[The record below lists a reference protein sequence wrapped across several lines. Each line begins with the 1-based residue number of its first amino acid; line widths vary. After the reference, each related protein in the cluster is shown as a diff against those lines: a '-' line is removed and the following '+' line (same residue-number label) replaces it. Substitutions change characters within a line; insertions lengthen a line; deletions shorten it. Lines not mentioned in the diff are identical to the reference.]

1 MDISSFNSQTNSQTK
16 RSRMMV
22 TTGTKSRSP
31 IGTQKRWQPKP
42 NKVSSIRPR
51 LSVLGAPP
59 AETDALLRQ
68 KGLAKAQMGQYDE
81 AIALFTQILDR
92 NPLSAADYSN
102 RGLTYFQSGQAAKAI
117 ADYDRAIDLNPR
129 LDGAYNNR
137 ANYHAAQGQFLEAI
151 LDYDVALDLNP
162 ANVRA
167 WINQGIT
174 FRDLEMYDRAIESF
188 DTALHLGRLESHI
201 YAERGRAYHL
211 RGDWNCAIADY
222 QRAIVNPPESPASE
236 RLHRQV
242 NAWMDELF
250 APLL

>member
-1 MDISSFNSQTNSQTK
+1 MDISSFNSQTK
-16 RSRMMV
+16 RSRMTV
-22 TTGTKSRSP
+22 TTGTKPRTSGS
-31 IGTQKRWQPKP
+31 RWQPKST
-42 NKVSSIRPR
+42 KASSIRPR
-51 LSVLGAPP
+51 LALSVPQ
-59 AETDALLRQ
+59 AESDALLRQ
-68 KGLAKAQMGQYDE
+68 KGLAKAQMGHYDE
-81 AIALFTQILDR
+81 AIALFTQLLDR

-102 RGLTYFQSGQAAKAI
+102 RGLTYFQSGQSAKAI
-117 ADYDRAIDLNPR
+117 ADYNRAIDLNPH

-137 ANYHAAQGQFLEAI
+137 ANYHAAQGQYLEAI

-174 FRDLEMYDRAIESF
+174 FRDLEMYERAIESF

-222 QRAIVNPPESPASE
+222 QRAIANPPESAASE
-236 RLHRQV
+236 RLHLQV
-242 NAWMDELF
+242 DTWMDELLS
-250 APLL
+250 PLL

>member
-1 MDISSFNSQTNSQTK
+1 MDISSFTSQTK
-16 RSRMMV
+16 RTSRLTGIM
-22 TTGTKSRSP
+22 GTKPRHSVGSA
-31 IGTQKRWQPKP
+31 QKRWQPKP
-42 NKVSSIRPR
+42 VKINSTRPQ
-51 LSVLGAPP
+51 LSVLSAGQH
-59 AETDALLRQ
+59 ESESLLRQ
-68 KGLAKAQMGQYDE
+68 KGLAKAQMGHYDE
-81 AIALFTQILDR
+81 AIALFSQIIDR
-92 NPLSAADYSN
+92 NPLNASDYSN
-102 RGLTYFQSGQAAKAI
+102 RGLTYFQSGQTVRAL
-117 ADYDRAIDLNPR
+117 ADYNRAIDLNPR

-174 FRDLEMYDRAIESF
+174 FRDLEMYERAIESF
-188 DTALHLGRLESHI
+188 DMALHLGRLEGHI

-222 QRAIVNPPESPASE
+222 QRAIANPPESPASE
-236 RLHRQV
+236 RLHLQV
-242 NAWMDELF
+242 DLWMDELL